1 MGVNTVYAPRIDCTQ
16 SPNRCY
22 VAAVPNGDGSNIN
35 LHRINMAGIAPTL
48 ISSSLLGLR
57 SRATPDVVVANDK
70 VVMVVQPTTATT
82 GVGNTGEQ
90 MASIQIV
97 RFEAAAT

>member
-1 MGVNTVYAPRIDCTQ
+1 MSRLCQTVTAATSTSTASTWPA
-16 SPNRCY
+16 SP
-22 VAAVPNGDGSNIN
+22 
-35 LHRINMAGIAPTL
+35 PTL